1 MSKKDYEVRI
11 FTGMTY
17 VPVEVVDIHLPSL
30 DINKEL
36 MKREA
41 DKLVR
46 DNLNQTITATLEI
59 PEEDRALTAEKIR
72 EAFEEIRAIERRKPI
87 ADELRCLRPMA
98 LEEIYPEDFRRQ
110 DRGYDKLP
118 AYSFCGIPVL
128 ASPIMPENV
137 VALFFDGELVGF
149 DKIKKDPE
157 HEEE

>member
-1 MSKKDYEVRI
+1 MSKKDYEARI
-11 FTGMTY
+11 YTGMTY
-17 VPVEVVDIHLPSL
+17 VPVEVFDIHLPSL
-30 DINKEL
+30 DLNREL
-36 MKREA
+36 MKRQA

-46 DNLNQTITATLEI
+46 DNLDQSITATLGI

-72 EAFEEIRAIERRKPI
+72 EAFEQIRAIERKKPV

-118 AYSFCGIPVL
+118 AYSFCGIPVF
-128 ASPIMPENV
+128 ASHVMPDNV
-137 VALFFDGELVGF
+137 VAFFLEGELIGF

-157 HEEE
+157 HEEN